1 MSEKHII
8 LGTAGHVDHGK
19 TTLVKALTGTDTD
32 RLAEEKKRGITIE
45 LGFAHMTLPN
55 GQMVGVIDV
64 PGHER
69 FIKNMVAGVGGID
82 MVMLLV
88 AADEGVMPQT
98 REHFDVCRLLGVER
112 GLVVISKSDMVDE
125 DLLELVTEEISEL
138 VAGSFLEE
146 APVIPVSASTGAGID
161 NLLAALTTLAETV
174 VEKPDSGIFRL
185 PVDRAFIIK
194 GFGTVVTGTV
204 LSGSLGLGDAVII
217 APSGLKSRVR
227 SLQAYGD
234 EREQVFA
241 GERAAVN
248 LHGLEK
254 SEIERGEVLARPDT
268 VIPTSMID
276 IFYTHL
282 SSATSP
288 LPPRSKMLIHSGSA
302 ALMGTV
308 VILHGRELMP
318 GDQAYVQVRL
328 EKPSVI
334 VFNDR
339 VVMRSFA
346 RRETVGGGIVLNPC
360 PAKHRLKE
368 YENLLPDFKLLRA
381 GKPSDVVAIL
391 VKQAGIDG
399 LRLSELKA
407 YLNLSTKALGK
418 VVDELLARRAIV
430 RFDNERHFLIAGELF
445 DAMADK
451 IVAMVLDYHQREPMR
466 EGMIKEEIR
475 SRLTLSVALF
485 NALLQRLI
493 KTSKLLV
500 DKDLVRDPHHRV
512 RLAVDADKLKADL
525 INLYQQAGL
534 NFPDYNSLAE
544 KLSAEP
550 DDIKQIVTI
559 LVKDEKLLKVRD
571 GIFLTPEHYEKM
583 RALVVDF
590 LKLNETMTTQEFKAK
605 IGLSR
610 KYIIPLFEYLDQ
622 RKVTARKGEARILL
636 QG

>member
-1 MSEKHII
+1 MAEKHII

-45 LGFAHMTLPN
+45 LGFAHLTLPN
-55 GQMVGVIDV
+55 GQMVGIIDV

-112 GLVVISKSDMVDE
+112 GLVVISKSDMVEE

-146 APVIPVSASTGAGID
+146 APVIPVSAATGSGIE
-161 NLLAALTTLAETV
+161 NLLAALTTLAEIV
-174 VEKPDSGIFRL
+174 VEKPDSGAFRL
-185 PVDRAFIIK
+185 PVDRAFVIK

-204 LSGSLGLGDAVII
+204 LSGSLNLGDSVMI

-241 GERAAVN
+241 GERAAIN
-248 LHGLEK
+248 LLGLEK
-254 SEIERGEVLARPDT
+254 SEIERGEILARPET
-268 VIPTSMID
+268 VLPTSMID

-282 SSATSP
+282 SSATSS

-308 VILHGRELMP
+308 VVLNGRELMP
-318 GDQAYVQVRL
+318 GEQAYVQVRL

-360 PAKHRLKE
+360 PSKHRLKE
-368 YENLLPDFKLLRA
+368 YENLLPGFKLLRA
-381 GKPSDVVAIL
+381 GKPSEVAGIL
-391 VKQAGIDG
+391 VKQTGIEG
-399 LRLSELKA
+399 LRLDELKA

-418 VVDELLARRAIV
+418 VVDELLARREIV
-430 RFDNERHFLIAGELF
+430 RYDNERYFLISGELF

-451 IVAMVLDYHQREPMR
+451 IVAMVQDYHQREPMR

-475 SRLTLSVALF
+475 SRFTLSVALF
-485 NALLQRLI
+485 NSLLQRLI
-493 KTSKLLV
+493 KTSKLVV
-500 DKDLVRDPHHRV
+500 DKDLVRDPNHRV

-534 NFPDYNSLAE
+534 NFPDYNSLPE
-544 KLSAEP
+544 KLSAEA
-550 DDIKQIVTI
+550 DDIKQLVTI
-559 LVKDEKLLKVRD
+559 LVKDNKLMKVRD
-571 GIFLTPEHYEKM
+571 GIFITPPHYEKM
-583 RALVVDF
+583 RTIVVDF
-590 LKLNETMTTQEFKAK
+590 LKQNETMTTQEFKAK

>member
-1 MSEKHII
+1 MAEKHII

-45 LGFAHMTLPN
+45 LGFAHFTLPC

-98 REHFDVCRLLGVER
+98 REHFDVCRLLGVKC
-112 GLVVISKSDMVDE
+112 GLVVISKSDMVEE
-125 DLLELVTEEISEL
+125 DLLELVTEEIGEL

-146 APVIPVSASTGAGID
+146 APVIPVSATTGFGID
-161 NLLAALTTLAETV
+161 NLLKALGTLAETV
-174 VEKPDSGIFRL
+174 VEKPDSGTFRL
-185 PVDRAFIIK
+185 PVDRAFVIK

-204 LSGSLGLGDAVII
+204 LSGSLGLGDPVIL

-234 EREQVFA
+234 EREQVVA
-241 GERAAVN
+241 GERAAIN

-254 SEIERGEVLARPDT
+254 SEIERGEILARPET

-288 LPPRSKMLIHSGSA
+288 LPPRSKMLVHSGSA

-308 VILHGRELMP
+308 VVLNGLELMP

-346 RRETVGGGIVLNPC
+346 RRETVGGGVVLNPC
-360 PAKHRLKE
+360 PSKHRLKE
-368 YENLLPDFKLLRA
+368 YESLLPDFKLLRA
-381 GKPSDVVAIL
+381 GKTADVVVIM
-391 VKQAGIDG
+391 VKQAGISG

-407 YLNLSTKALGK
+407 FLNLSTKALNK

-430 RFDNERHFLIAGELF
+430 RFDNERQFLITGELF
-445 DAMADK
+445 DILAEK
-451 IVAMVLDYHQREPMR
+451 VVTMVLDFHQREPMR

-475 SRLTLSVALF
+475 SRFDLPAPLF

-493 KTSKLLV
+493 KTSKLVV
-500 DKDLVRDPHHRV
+500 DKDLVRDPDHRV
-512 RLAVDADKLKADL
+512 HLAVDADKLKADL
-525 INLYQQAGL
+525 LNIYRQAGL
-534 NFPDYNSLAE
+534 SFPDYNSLAE
-544 KLSAEP
+544 KLQAEM
-550 DDIKQIVTI
+550 DDIKQIMTI
-559 LVKDEKLLKVRD
+559 LVKDETLLKVRD
-571 GIFLTPEHYEKM
+571 GIFITPEHYAKM
-583 RALVVDF
+583 RTTVVDF
-590 LKLNETMTTQEFKAK
+590 LKQNETMTTQEFKAK

-636 QG
+636 KG

>member
-1 MSEKHII
+1 MAEKHII

-45 LGFAHMTLPN
+45 LGFAHLMLPN
-55 GQMVGVIDV
+55 GQRLGIIDV

-112 GLVVISKSDMVDE
+112 GLIVISKCDMVDD
-125 DLLELVTEEISEL
+125 DLLELVSEEVAEL

-146 APVIPVSASTGAGID
+146 APVIPVSAATGSGMD
-161 NLLAALTTLAETV
+161 NLLGALGEIAETV
-174 VEKPDSGIFRL
+174 VEKPDSGAFRL
-185 PVDRAFIIK
+185 PVDRAFVIK

-204 LSGSLGLGDAVII
+204 LSGALALGDAVEV

-227 SLQAYGD
+227 SLQAYGE
-234 EREQVFA
+234 EREQVVG
-241 GERAAVN
+241 GERAAIN
-248 LHGLEK
+248 LQGLEK
-254 SEIERGEVLARPDT
+254 SEIERGEVLVRPDT

-308 VILHGRELMP
+308 VVLDGRELIP
-318 GDQAYVQVRL
+318 GAQAYVQVRL

-368 YENLLPDFKLLRA
+368 YATLLPDFKLLRA
-381 GKPSDVVAIL
+381 GKPGDIVAIL

-399 LRLSELKA
+399 LRLDELKA
-407 YLNLSTKALGK
+407 YLNFSAKALAK
-418 VVDELLARRAIV
+418 VVDDLLARRVIV

-445 DAMADK
+445 DDLAAR

-475 SRLTLSVALF
+475 SRFNLAPALF

-493 KTSKLLV
+493 KTSKLVL
-500 DKDLVRDPHHRV
+500 DKDLVRDPDHRV

-525 INLYQQAGL
+525 LKIYDQAGL
-534 NFPDYNSLAE
+534 SFPDYNFLAA
-544 KLSAEP
+544 KLAAED
-550 DDIKQIVTI
+550 DDIKQIITI

-571 GIFLTPEHYEKM
+571 GIFITPRHYEKM
-583 RALVVDF
+583 RSIVVDF
-590 LKLNETMTTQEFKAK
+590 LKENETMTTQEFKAK

>member
-1 MSEKHII
+1 MAEKHII

-45 LGFAHMTLPN
+45 LGFAHLTLPG
-55 GQMVGVIDV
+55 GQRLGVIDV

-98 REHFDVCRLLGVER
+98 REHFDVCKLLGIER

-125 DLLELVTEEISEL
+125 DLLELVTEEIAEL

-146 APVIPVSASTGAGID
+146 APVIPVSATAGTGIQD
-161 NLLAALTTLAETV
+161 LLQALDKIAATV
-174 VEKPDSGIFRL
+174 VEKPDSGAFRL
-185 PVDRAFIIK
+185 PVDRAFVIK
-194 GFGTVVTGTV
+194 GFGTVVTGTA
-204 LSGSLGLGDAVII
+204 LSGSLSLGDAVVL

-227 SLQAYGD
+227 SLQAYGE

-241 GERAAVN
+241 GERTAVN

-254 SEIERGEVLARPDT
+254 SEIERGEVLARPES

-282 SSATSP
+282 RSASSP

-308 VILHGRELMP
+308 VVLNGQELMP
-318 GDQAYVQVRL
+318 GDQAYVQVRM
-328 EKPSVI
+328 EKPSVM

-346 RRETVGGGIVLNPC
+346 RRETVGGGIVLNPN

-368 YENLLPDFKLLRA
+368 YESLLVDFKLLRA
-381 GKPSDVVAIL
+381 GKPGDVVTIM
-391 VKQAGIDG
+391 VKQAGVSG
-399 LRLSELKA
+399 LQLYELRA
-407 YLNLSTKALGK
+407 FLNLSAKALGK

-430 RFDNERHFLIAGELF
+430 RFDNERHILIAGELF
-445 DAMADK
+445 DLQAEK
-451 IVAMVLDYHQREPMR
+451 IVAMVLDYHRREPMR
-466 EGMIKEEIR
+466 EGMAKEEIR
-475 SRLTLSVALF
+475 SRSGLSASLF

-493 KTSKLLV
+493 KTSKLVV
-500 DKDLVRDPHHRV
+500 DQDLVRDPEHRV
-512 RLAVDADKLKADL
+512 HLAVDADKLKADL
-525 INLYQQAGL
+525 VSLYHKAGL
-534 NFPDYNSLAE
+534 NFPDYNSLAD
-544 KLSAEP
+544 KLQAES
-550 DDIKQIVTI
+550 DDIKQIMTI
-559 LVKDEKLLKVRD
+559 LVKEGSLLKVRD

-583 RALVVDF
+583 RTLVVDF
-590 LKLNETMTTQEFKAK
+590 LKENETMTTQEFKAK

>member
-1 MSEKHII
+1 MAEKHLI

-45 LGFAHMTLPN
+45 LGFAHLMLPN
-55 GQMVGVIDV
+55 GQMLGVIDV

-125 DLLELVTEEISEL
+125 DLLELVSEEIAEL

-146 APVIPVSASTGAGID
+146 APVIPVSATTGSGID
-161 NLLAALTTLAETV
+161 NLLEALGSIAETV
-174 VEKPDSGIFRL
+174 VEKPDSGAFRL

-204 LSGSLGLGDAVII
+204 LSGALSLGDAVEVS
-217 APSGLKSRVR
+217 PSGLKSRVR
-227 SLQAYGD
+227 SLQAYGE
-234 EREQVFA
+234 EREQVVG
-241 GERAAVN
+241 GERAAIN

-254 SEIERGEVLARPDT
+254 SEIERGEVLVRPDT

-308 VILHGRELMP
+308 VVLNGQELMP
-318 GDQAYVQVRL
+318 GAQAYVQVRL
-328 EKPSVI
+328 EKPSII

-339 VVMRSFA
+339 IVMRSFA

-360 PAKHRLKE
+360 PSKHRLKE
-368 YENLLPDFKLLRA
+368 YETLLPDFKLLRA
-381 GKPSDVVAIL
+381 GNPGDVVAIL

-399 LRLSELKA
+399 LRLDEVKA

-418 VVDELLARRAIV
+418 IIDELLARRALV

-445 DAMADK
+445 DDLAAG
-451 IVAMVLDYHQREPMR
+451 IVAKVLDYHQREPMR

-475 SRLTLSVALF
+475 SRFNLAPALF

-493 KTSKLLV
+493 KTSKLVV
-500 DKDLVRDPHHRV
+500 DKDLVRDPDHRV
-512 RLAVDADKLKADL
+512 HLAVDADKLKADL
-525 INLYQQAGL
+525 LKLYDQSGL
-534 NFPDYNSLAE
+534 SFPDYNSLAE
-544 KLSAEP
+544 ELEAED
-550 DDIKQIVTI
+550 DDIKQIITI
-559 LVKDEKLLKVRD
+559 LVKDEKLLKIRD
-571 GIFLTPEHYEKM
+571 GIFITPQHYEKM
-583 RALVVDF
+583 RNIVVDF
-590 LKLNETMTTQEFKAK
+590 LKQNETMTTQEFKAK

>member
-1 MSEKHII
+1 MAEKHII

-45 LGFAHMTLPN
+45 LGFAHLTLPN
-55 GQMVGVIDV
+55 GQMLGVIDV

-112 GLVVISKSDMVDE
+112 GLVVISKSDMVDD
-125 DLLELVTEEISEL
+125 DLLELVTEEIAEL

-146 APVIPVSASTGAGID
+146 APVIPVSATTGAGIEQ
-161 NLLAALTTLAETV
+161 LLEVITGIAETV
-174 VEKPDSGIFRL
+174 KEKPDSGAFRL
-185 PVDRAFIIK
+185 PVDRAFVIK
-194 GFGTVVTGTV
+194 GFGTVVTGTA
-204 LSGSLGLGDAVII
+204 LSGSLKLGDAVVLE
-217 APSGLKSRVR
+217 PSGLKSRVR
-227 SLQAYGD
+227 SLQAYGE

-241 GERAAVN
+241 GERTAVN

-254 SEIERGEVLARPDT
+254 SEIERGEVLARPES

-282 SSATSP
+282 SSASSP

-308 VILHGRELMP
+308 VVLNGQELLP
-318 GDQAYVQVRL
+318 GDRAYVQVRL

-346 RRETVGGGIVLNPC
+346 RRETVGGGVVLNPA

-368 YENLLPDFKLLRA
+368 YQSLLPDFKLLRA
-381 GKPSDVVAIL
+381 GKPADTVAIL
-391 VKQAGIDG
+391 VNQAGVSG
-399 LRLSELKA
+399 LRLDELKA
-407 YLNLSTKALGK
+407 YLNFSAKALSK
-418 VVDELLARRAIV
+418 VVDELLANRTIV
-430 RFDNERHFLIAGELF
+430 RYDNERHFLISGELF
-445 DAMADK
+445 DSLAEK

-466 EGMIKEEIR
+466 EGMAKEEIKSR
-475 SRLTLSVALF
+475 SALSASLF

-493 KTSKLLV
+493 KTAKLVV
-500 DKDLVRDPHHRV
+500 DQDLVRDPEHRV
-512 RLAVDADKLKADL
+512 HLAIDADELKADL
-525 INLYQQAGL
+525 LALYRKAGL
-534 NFPDYNSLAE
+534 NFPDYSSLPE
-544 KLSAEP
+544 KLQTEA
-550 DDIKQIVTI
+550 DDIRQIMTI
-559 LVKDEKLLKVRD
+559 LVKEGTLLKVRD
-571 GIFLTPEHYEKM
+571 GIFLAPEHYEKM
-583 RALVVDF
+583 RDLVVDF
-590 LKLNETMTTQEFKAK
+590 LKQNETMTTQEFKAK

>member
-1 MSEKHII
+1 MAEKHII

-45 LGFAHMTLPN
+45 LGFAHLSLPN

-82 MVMLLV
+82 MVLLLV

-146 APVIPVSASTGAGID
+146 APVIPVSAATGAGID
-161 NLLAALTTLAETV
+161 NLLAALTTLTETV
-174 VEKPDSGIFRL
+174 VEKPDSGTFRL
-185 PVDRAFIIK
+185 PVDRAFVIK

-217 APSGLKSRVR
+217 APSDLKTRVR

-241 GERAAVN
+241 GERAAIN
-248 LHGLEK
+248 LLGLEK
-254 SEIERGEVLARPDT
+254 SEIERGEILARPET

-288 LPPRSKMLIHSGSA
+288 LPQRSKMLIHSGSA

-308 VILHGRELMP
+308 VVLNGQELMP

-360 PAKHRLKE
+360 PTKHRLKE

-391 VKQAGIDG
+391 VKQAGIEG
-399 LRLSELKA
+399 LRLDELKA
-407 YLNLSTKALGK
+407 
-418 VVDELLARRAIV
+418 
-430 RFDNERHFLIAGELF
+430 
-445 DAMADK
+445 
-451 IVAMVLDYHQREPMR
+451 
-466 EGMIKEEIR
+466 
-475 SRLTLSVALF
+475 
-485 NALLQRLI
+485 
-493 KTSKLLV
+493 
-500 DKDLVRDPHHRV
+500 
-512 RLAVDADKLKADL
+512 
-525 INLYQQAGL
+525 
-534 NFPDYNSLAE
+534 
-544 KLSAEP
+544 
-550 DDIKQIVTI
+550 
-559 LVKDEKLLKVRD
+559 
-571 GIFLTPEHYEKM
+571 
-583 RALVVDF
+583 
-590 LKLNETMTTQEFKAK
+590 
-605 IGLSR
+605 
-610 KYIIPLFEYLDQ
+610 
-622 RKVTARKGEARILL
+622 
-636 QG
+636 